1 MTQSR
6 PSAPPIVP
14 SYCLPTFAP
23 AAGCSAAFSEASLV
37 QLGVQFGL
45 PVDSLR
51 TLVTQTSQM
60 WCVALS
66 VAARTAQGATRLY
79 DTVMS
84 PDIDARAADHLIHA
98 TSATHDL
105 VRLSAIGY
113 ALVSHVAE
121 CDSQALGDI
130 VAAQAGVPAQAG
142 YAFAGL
148 VAFVLFSALKRYE
161 LIEEGNV
168 AHLQRALVQPP
179 YAVPSDAFAQALGWT
194 DSHAL
199 AEALQNA
206 TVLPLPAPTSS
217 AHRVQEAAA
226 DGDEP
231 RRRGLVRR
239 ALPILAVTAG
249 VGALAAWIALDPGQ
263 WPPPWLRTSV
273 LGSAHL
279 TSVVKAP
286 VPAIIAEP
294 GRRVPA
300 GAASESATSQVA
312 AVQSTAPASAAV
324 NVTGA
329 NAAGINAAPVNAA
342 PASTASS
349 AAQNIAQS
357 AALPVVTNATPAPV
371 ATVIVH
377 ESPASAAGAARR

>member
-1 MTQSR
+1 
-6 PSAPPIVP
+6 
-14 SYCLPTFAP
+14 
-23 AAGCSAAFSEASLV
+23 V

-45 PVDSLR
+45 PADSLR

-66 VAARTAQGATRLY
+66 AAARTAQGATRLY

-113 ALVSHVAE
+113 ALVTHVTD

-130 VAAQAGVPAQAG
+130 VAAQAGVPAQAA

-148 VAFVLFSALKRYE
+148 VAFVLFSALKRHE
-161 LIEEGNV
+161 LIEQGNV

-179 YAVPSDAFAQALGWT
+179 YAVPSDAFAQALGWP

-206 TVLPLPAPTSS
+206 AVLPLPAAAYAARQTHEATPAASRPDR
-217 AHRVQEAAA
+217 HRRM
-226 DGDEP
+226 
-231 RRRGLVRR
+231 RRVVPAVALFVGLP
-239 ALPILAVTAG
+239 ALAV
-249 VGALAAWIALDPGQ
+249 WIALDPGQ
-263 WPPPWLRTSV
+263 WPPPWMRTSV
-273 LGSAHL
+273 LSSAHL

-286 VPAIIAEP
+286 VPSIIPAQDHRVAI
-294 GRRVPA
+294 
-300 GAASESATSQVA
+300 GAASQSAASVA
-312 AVQSTAPASAAV
+312 TAAASAAS
-324 NVTGA
+324 
-329 NAAGINAAPVNAA
+329 AAALP
-342 PASTASS
+342 STASVL
-349 AAQNIAQS
+349 A
-357 AALPVVTNATPAPV
+357 APV
-371 ATVIVH
+371 ATVVV
-377 ESPASAAGAARR
+377 PDASAAASSAAPR